1 MDKKVKNF
9 IFDVMNLTDKYK
21 GMKINVR
28 KYSITNIDG
37 DVVDIIEILLEN
49 SHGVREKLCVTCY
62 QIEQIYSEKELL
74 SIIENKIQ
82 TIYIS

>member
-9 IFDVMNLTDKYK
+9 IFDVMDLSNKYK
-21 GMKINVR
+21 GMKINV
-28 KYSITNIDG
+28 KNQSITTIDG

>member
-21 GMKINVR
+21 GIKINVK

-37 DVVDIIEILLEN
+37 VVDHIIEILLEN
-49 SHGVREKLCVTCY
+49 SYGAQEKLCVTFY
-62 QIEQIYSEKELL
+62 QIEQLYSGKELL
-74 SIIENKIQ
+74 RIIENKIQ
-82 TIYIS
+82 TMYIS